1 MYHVFAYLNKYHD
14 SELVIDPSDKVFDQD
29 EFECQYWTSS
39 DFGHA
44 SGKYDLPL
52 NMPISCGLGFAV
64 TVRVDADHSGDTVTR
79 RYSTGFIIYVN
90 SALV

>member
-39 DFGHA
+39 DFGHV
-44 SGKYDLPL
+44 SGKEDLTL
-52 NMPISCGLGFAV
+52 NMPDTRDLGFLLQQRLMQTTPEIQSHEV
-64 TVRVDADHSGDTVTR
+64 LGQS
-79 RYSTGFIIYVN
+79 F
-90 SALV
+90 